1 MPNLILKKT
10 FKVKPAGFQ
19 VANETSLSFHGAVT
33 PDVIDAINQKLASLR
48 LFGKAERVVFK
59 LDNTGHYSCQ
69 MNDDFA
75 KYHEEDC
82 VVSVLDVMEVLGWT
96 FRCQYDSYQSA
107 KASSGSSS
115 TSKDIFLFQKQ
126 VG

>member
-19 VANETSLSFHGAVT
+19 VSNEASLSFHGAIT
-33 PDVIDAINQKLASLR
+33 PDVIDAINQKLSSLR
-48 LFGKAERVVFK
+48 LFGKAESVVFI
-59 LDNTGHYSCQ
+59 LDKTGHYSCP

-82 VVSVLDVMEVLGWT
+82 IVSVLDVMEVLGWT
-96 FRCQYDSYQSA
+96 FRCQYDSPT
-107 KASSGSSS
+107 KASGSSS
-115 TSKDIFLFQKQ
+115 TSKEIFLFQKQ